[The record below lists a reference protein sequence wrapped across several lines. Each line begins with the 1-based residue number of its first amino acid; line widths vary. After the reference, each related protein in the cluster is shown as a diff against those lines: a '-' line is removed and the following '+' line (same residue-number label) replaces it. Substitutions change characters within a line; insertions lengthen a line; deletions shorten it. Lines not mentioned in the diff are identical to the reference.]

1 MTLAQ
6 DLTARYQAG
15 LREQSE
21 PLAEEFAAAAEA
33 LEPLLKPDE
42 LERWAE
48 IGVALSTR
56 SLRSWEAASEF
67 FRASPAVAKLLSYER
82 MEHWATIGGW
92 LSDSSPT
99 VAATYLRVTPEV
111 IEQLPPDPETDPGI
125 TGEGMFDTMPSRTDV
140 ERWVRGGER
149 LNHSNWKSVALAAL
163 YFEYSARLL
172 EQLTLDHLHELVD
185 IIDLLSERSYQL
197 ATSCLEDS
205 PALFATLEYP
215 DRRPFLDFA
224 KSLTKSSWA
233 DTRLLFERG
242 PQLLKHIHAGER
254 ADFLML
260 AASVVQSSG
269 RQGFPRFMETASALR
284 LVPVAEHG
292 TLIALANRLARRSPA
307 AAMAFLRSS
316 PVVLARLTAEQIP
329 QWVET
334 GARILFED
342 ENIDGAEAY
351 FRLESVR
358 AEQVLS
364 GLSAR
369 VELSDIG
376 ALLRMYAKA
385 LTGAPIAIRST
396 EDIVDRGIGWVQ
408 ESMATTEGTSIFL
421 PPFVGSFQDQR
432 ENFQAYKVF
441 TTHQTGRIEFG
452 AFGFAFGLAGAHAPA
467 TLGAREEA
475 LPPRERP
482 ALTEMERFYDLFEAR
497 GMIAALFT
505 IVEDTRVDATVG
517 REYGGIR
524 PHLKRLQS
532 FEADRRPD
540 IRQLGLRSA
549 LAENLLRASL
559 GRRDLMRWPAEH
571 NQVLVD
577 AVRALMVVEERGAT
591 VQDSA
596 EVAAALYDIA
606 AALPNVQGSYPDDAW
621 EQPDSAMFGASG
633 QMPVGD
639 GADTDTDGQRPNEE
653 MDFETP
659 DQPEFRGDFKPELV
673 QLLSMLKMQTGASGG
688 SGQQLSREQVME
700 LLQKS
705 TEIGLSEMAEGQVAA
720 SVGEFLDNL
729 EKEAAASAKAQQQD
743 DDGEGGDG
751 GGSDEGGS
759 NDVRNEITWTLYDE
773 WDFRASDYRPRWCR
787 VGERLGEEGTLDYYE
802 ETLKRH
808 HGLVTETRRQFEMM
822 RPESFRRIKRREDG
836 EEIDLDRSI
845 EFIVDRRAGV
855 GPLAQVYWRR
865 NKVERD
871 VSVTFLMDMSAST
884 DEEIEKHRPQE
895 RNSTADY
902 QGDPRN
908 YFQWL
913 AARRAQYSPDPPKRI
928 IDLEKE
934 SVVLIVE
941 ALEAIGDSY
950 GIYGFSG
957 YGRDNVEFHVI
968 KDLDERFG
976 DRVRKRIDKIQ
987 PVRSTRMGPAI
998 RHTVAKMLAHDSKV
1012 KILILVSD
1020 GRPQD
1025 HGYGRDRT
1033 EKEYAVHDTHQALI
1047 EAKRAGIVPFLITVD
1062 KEGHDYMK
1070 QLCSDVG
1077 YEVVDDI
1084 EQLPRRLTS
1093 LYRVLAGG

>member
-1 MTLAQ
+1 MALAQ
-6 DLTARYQAG
+6 DLTARYEVALRAQAET
-15 LREQSE
+15 LVD
-21 PLAEEFAAAAEA
+21 EFATAAQA
-33 LEPLLKPDE
+33 LETLLTPAE

-48 IGVALSTR
+48 VGVALAKR

-67 FRASPAVAKLLSYER
+67 FRASPAVANLLTFER
-82 MEHWATIGGW
+82 MEHWVALGAR
-92 LSDSSPT
+92 LADASPS
-99 VAATYLRVTPEV
+99 VAATYLRATPAV
-111 IEQLPPDPETDPGI
+111 IAQLPPDPETDPGI
-125 TGEGMFDTMPSRTDV
+125 TGEGTFDTMPARVDI

-149 LNHSNWKSVALAAL
+149 LNHGNWKSIALAAL
-163 YFEYSARLL
+163 YFDLSARLL
-172 EQLTLDHLHELVD
+172 EHLTLEHLHELVD
-185 IIDLLSERSYQL
+185 VVDMLSERSYQL
-197 ATSCLEDS
+197 ATSCMEDA
-205 PALFATLEYP
+205 PALFAELAYP

-224 KSLTKSSWA
+224 KSLTKASWA

-242 PQLLKHIHAGER
+242 PQLLSHIEASERGE
-254 ADFLML
+254 FLAL
-260 AASVVQSSG
+260 SAAVVQSAG
-269 RQGFPRFMETASALR
+269 RQGFPRFLETASALR
-284 LVPVAEHG
+284 LVPVPEHG
-292 TLIALANRLARRSPA
+292 TLLLLARRLARRSPA
-307 AAMAFLRSS
+307 AAMAFLRST

-334 GARILFED
+334 GARLLFED
-342 ENIDGAEAY
+342 DNLEGAEAY

-369 VELSDIG
+369 VELSEIG
-376 ALLRMYAKA
+376 NLLRMYAKA

-396 EDIVDRGIGWVQ
+396 EDLVDRGIGWVQ

-421 PPFVGSFQDQR
+421 PPFVGSFQDHQ
-432 ENFQAYKVF
+432 ENFQTYKVF
-441 TTHQTGRIEFG
+441 TTHQTGRLEFG
-452 AFGFAFGLAGAHAPA
+452 AFGFRFGEPGVHAA
-467 TLGAREEA
+467 STLLAREAA

-482 ALTEMERFYDLFEAR
+482 ALTAMERFYDLFEAR
-497 GMIAALFT
+497 AMIAALFT
-505 IVEDTRVDATVG
+505 IVEDTRIDAWVG

-524 PHLKRLQS
+524 AALKRVQS

-540 IRQLGLRSA
+540 IRALGLRSA
-549 LAENLLRASL
+549 LAENLLRTSL
-559 GRRDLMRWPAEH
+559 GRRDTMRWPAEH
-571 NQVLVD
+571 NQALVD
-577 AVRALMVVEERGAT
+577 AVRALLVVEERGAT

-596 EVAAALYDIA
+596 EVAAAIYAIA
-606 AALPNVQGSYPDDAW
+606 AALPNIQGSYPDEDW
-621 EQPDSAMFGASG
+621 QQPDASMFGASG
-633 QMPVGD
+633 QMPAGES
-639 GADTDTDGQRPNEE
+639 ADQSASRPNEE
-653 MDFETP
+653 MDFEAP

-673 QLLSMLKMQTGASGG
+673 QLLSMLKQQQGASGG
-688 SGQQLSREQVME
+688 DGQQLSREQVME

-743 DDGEGGDG
+743 DDGESGDG
-751 GGSDEGGS
+751 GGSEDGGAS
-759 NDVRNEITWTLYDE
+759 DGPNEITWTSYDE
-773 WDFRASDYRPRWCR
+773 WDFRAADYRPRWCR
-787 VGERLGEEGTLDYYE
+787 VGERLSEEGTVDYYE
-802 ETLKRH
+802 ETLKKH
-808 HGLVTETRRQFEMM
+808 HGLVAETRRQFELM
-822 RPESFRRIKRREDG
+822 RPESFRRIKRLEDG
-836 EEIDLDRSI
+836 EEIDLDRTV
-845 EFIVDRRAGV
+845 EFIVDRKAGA

-895 RNSTADY
+895 RNTPTDY

-913 AARRAQYSPDPPKRI
+913 SARRAQYSPEPPKRI

-976 DRVRKRIDKIQ
+976 DRVRRRIDKIQ
-987 PVRSTRMGPAI
+987 PIRSTRMGPAI
-998 RHTVAKMLAHDSKV
+998 RHTIAKMQAHDAKV

-1070 QLCSDVG
+1070 QMCSDVG

-1093 LYRVLAGG
+1093 LYRVLAGE